1 MFNGFSQATVD
12 FMWGIRFNN
21 NREWFQAHK
30 PEYVACFQQ
39 PMSELADELWGFLNA
54 QRPGDG
60 LTRKVTRIYR
70 DARRLFGRGPYKD
83 HLWFTVERPTE
94 PPDAWTGKPAFW
106 FELGP
111 DYWSYGL
118 GYWMPKPVTMAKLRA
133 RIDREP
139 EPMERLTRRLNRS
152 PEFTLELDEYRRP
165 RSEAPSELLSPWYR
179 AKSFVIIHSEAL
191 TEELYSR
198 AIVERLKNGFT
209 FLLPYYDWLQAV
221 DAEPEPDLYER
232 KRKS

>member
-1 MFNGFSQATVD
+1 M
-12 FMWGIRFNN
+12 
-21 NREWFQAHK
+21 
-30 PEYVACFQQ
+30 
-39 PMSELADELWGFLNA
+39 
-54 QRPGDG
+54 
-60 LTRKVTRIYR
+60 TRIYR

-94 PPDAWTGKPAFW
+94 PAGAWTGKPAFW
-106 FELGP
+106 FELAP
-111 DYWSYGL
+111 EYWSYGL

-139 EPMERLTRRLNRS
+139 EPMERLTRRLKRS
-152 PEFTLELDEYRRP
+152 SEFTLELDEYRRP

-179 AKSFVIIHSEAL
+179 AKSFAITHSGAL

-198 AIVERLKNGFT
+198 AIVERLKTGFT
-209 FLLPYYDWLQAV
+209 FLLPYYDWLQAL

-232 KRKS
+232 KSKP

>member
-1 MFNGFSQATVD
+1 MFNGFSPETVD

-30 PEYVACFQQ
+30 AEYLRRFQQ
-39 PMSELADELWGFLNA
+39 PMTELADEMWEFLNA
-54 QRPGDG
+54 KRPDEG

-83 HLWFTVERPTE
+83 HLWFTVERPAT
-94 PPDAWTGKPAFW
+94 PPGEWTGKPCFW
-106 FELGP
+106 FELAP

-139 EPMERLTRRLNRS
+139 EPMERLTRRLNRN
-152 PEFTLELDEYRRP
+152 PEFTLEMEEYRRP
-165 RSEAPSELLSPWYR
+165 RSDAPSKVLAPWYR
-179 AKSFVIIHSEAL
+179 AKSFVIEHSEPL

-198 AIVERLKNGFT
+198 AIVERIKTGYK